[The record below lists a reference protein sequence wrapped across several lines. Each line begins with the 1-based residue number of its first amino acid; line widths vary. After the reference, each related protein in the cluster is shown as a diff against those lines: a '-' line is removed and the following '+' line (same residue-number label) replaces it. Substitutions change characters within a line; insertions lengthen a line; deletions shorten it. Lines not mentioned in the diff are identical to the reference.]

1 MFLVIKLSKRVQTL
15 QDIYAGRNSAF
26 HGAAKL
32 MVFLCSALSRET
44 AQGTTGRFCSG
55 CVVGKIKGGLWD
67 LLGDGKQ
74 LIKLLFRLEKIF

>member
-32 MVFLCSALSRET
+32 MVFLCSAFSRET

-55 CVVGKIKGGLWD
+55 CVVGKIKGGQWD